1 MGVDLAALNE
11 YLADKTFI
19 EGCVPPQRLA
29 ASPAALFAP
38 CFSAASALG
47 LRACWGAIGPWGE
60 LCFFQQLRA
69 PAFFFLGR
77 GGAHD
82 RFPRVVACRRFRRLD
97 QVLTGALCLRSY
109 APSQADVATYDAA
122 GAGVAD
128 EFPHVKR
135 FLRLIDSYSTAKK
148 AALPGTYAAKF
159 GSADAAAPAPAAAA
173 EEEEDAGEDDLWGDE
188 DEEAEEENEKRLAA
202 IAAAHKAKKAAAGKL
217 KVVIA
222 MSKVILDV
230 KPWDDTTD
238 MAELEKLVRGIKHP
252 TNPKAIEWQ
261 AGALEDIGYGIKKL
275 RIMVQVIDDE
285 VSVDVNR
292 EAFLICCSES
302 R

>member
-1 MGVDLAALNE
+1 M
-11 YLADKTFI
+11 
-19 EGCVPPQRLA
+19 C
-29 ASPAALFAP
+29 
-38 CFSAASALG
+38 
-47 LRACWGAIGPWGE
+47 
-60 LCFFQQLRA
+60 
-69 PAFFFLGR
+69 
-77 GGAHD
+77 
-82 RFPRVVACRRFRRLD
+82 
-97 QVLTGALCLRSY
+97 SY

-173 EEEEDAGEDDLWGDE
+173 AEDEEEDGGDLWGDE
-188 DEEAEEENEKRLAA
+188 DDDEEAEAENEKRLAA

-222 MSKVILDV
+222 MSKIILDV

-238 MAELEKLVRGIKHP
+238 MAELEKLVRGIKHA

-261 AGALEDIGYGIKKL
+261 AGGLEDIGYGIKKL

-285 VSVDVNR
+285 VSVDDDLVER
-292 EAFLICCSES
+292 IVDEFDDHVQSVDIFAFNKV
-302 R
+302 